1 MYTCQFAWTLH
12 TCKTAKDRREQIS
25 ICHWRTGRV
34 RKRGGREGEGEREKD
49 RQRQRYRE
57 IAIQRGLKIVG
68 KRQIERQRDRET
80 ATM

>member
-1 MYTCQFAWTLH
+1 M
-12 TCKTAKDRREQIS
+12 
-25 ICHWRTGRV
+25 